1 MLIGSAFAKKRYEKY
16 KNIVSWDHHSQYKTR
31 DIWRA
36 YIMRTASGEPKL
48 IGLYR
53 VECHGHTIVGTT
65 LDEIRTTYSE
75 YLMFGAPEAI
85 E

>member
-1 MLIGSAFAKKRYEKY
+1 
-16 KNIVSWDHHSQYKTR
+16 
-31 DIWRA
+31 
-36 YIMRTASGEPKL
+36 MRTASGEPKL

-75 YLMFGAPEAI
+75 YLIFGAPEAV